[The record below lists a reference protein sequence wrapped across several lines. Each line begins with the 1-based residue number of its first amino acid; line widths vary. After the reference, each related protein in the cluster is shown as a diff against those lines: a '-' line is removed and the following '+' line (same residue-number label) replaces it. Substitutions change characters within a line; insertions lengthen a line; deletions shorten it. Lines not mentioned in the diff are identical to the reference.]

1 MVNQSIIDT
10 VKLYIQK
17 IPDNMEIK
25 KAYLFGSYAKGCE
38 HKDSDIDIA
47 IVIGKMDDFFA
58 VQMQLMR
65 LRRTIDLR
73 IENAKAKPKI
83 IFSCVTCF
91 LFFSSGRIVCKN
103 LFYSVID
110 VFFPFLSAGIL

>member
-10 VKLYIQK
+10 VKQYIQK
-17 IPDNMEIK
+17 IPDSMEIK

-47 IVIGKMDDFFA
+47 IVVGKMDDFFA

-73 IENAKAKPKI
+73 IEPHPIWEGDFNIQNPFVYEIQKTGIEI
-83 IFSCVTCF
+83 I
-91 LFFSSGRIVCKN
+91 
-103 LFYSVID
+103 
-110 VFFPFLSAGIL
+110 